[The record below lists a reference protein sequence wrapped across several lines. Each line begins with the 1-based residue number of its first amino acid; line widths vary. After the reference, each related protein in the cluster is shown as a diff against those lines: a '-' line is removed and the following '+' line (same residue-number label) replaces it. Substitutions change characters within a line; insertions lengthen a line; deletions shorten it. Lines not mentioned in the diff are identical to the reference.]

1 MTFLFCRAIALGDN
15 VVALKA
21 MFMLKAMYPKSTLIV
36 ATNALGENL
45 YRHLPFIDSIITDL
59 SQNRHKIDYLI
70 ITHRTKAN
78 ITLAK
83 QTNARKIITK
93 AHLHT
98 LFSPRFINDFQ
109 FSTKK
114 FYESW
119 NLLRL
124 LRLIDKNHFERTLQT
139 INFSEAKLRCVAEN
153 EKFVDDFLESNK
165 LKIANGG
172 GQQQDSK
179 LIGINFFGSGG
190 VKYLSLPAWRRIIM
204 QLADN
209 FKHYRFIV
217 LCPPNQAIEEFGCE
231 NIAIFV
237 NNSDLLN
244 LVAMTKRLN
253 LLISVDTGNVHIAD
267 NLQIP
272 TLGLYTQEMFR
283 RWRGGSYGGIFKG
296 LIIKDDEVSTEA
308 QLLTMALDLCEE
320 VS

>member
-139 INFSEAKLRCVAEN
+139 IDFSEAKLRCVAEN

>member
-109 FSTKK
+109 FNTKQ

-139 INFSEAKLRCVAEN
+139 IDFSEAKLRCVAEN

>member
-109 FSTKK
+109 FSTKR

-139 INFSEAKLRCVAEN
+139 IDFSGAKLRYVAEN
-153 EKFVDDFLESNK
+153 EKFIDDFLESNK

-296 LIIKDDEVSTEA
+296 LIIKDDEASTEA
-308 QLLTMALDLCEE
+308 QFLAMALDLCKE

>member
-296 LIIKDDEVSTEA
+296 LIIKDSEADTEA
-308 QLLTMALDLCEE
+308 ELLTMALDLCEE

>member
-109 FSTKK
+109 FSTKQ

-139 INFSEAKLRCVAEN
+139 IDFSEAKLRCVAEN

-244 LVAMTKRLN
+244 LVAITKRLN

>member
-15 VVALKA
+15 VVAIKA

-45 YRHLPFIDSIITDL
+45 YRHLPFIDSVITDL

-78 ITLAK
+78 IALAK

-109 FSTKK
+109 FSTKR

-124 LRLIDKNHFERTLQT
+124 IRLIDKNHFEQTMQT
-139 INFSEAKLRCVAEN
+139 IDFSEAKLRCEAEN
-153 EKFVDDFLESNK
+153 ERFVEDFLESNK

-204 QLADN
+204 QLANN
-209 FKHYRFIV
+209 FKHYHFIV
-217 LCPPNQAIEEFGCE
+217 LCPPNQVIEEFRCE

-308 QLLTMALDLCEE
+308 EFLAMALDLCREIG
-320 VS
+320 

>member
-139 INFSEAKLRCVAEN
+139 IDFSEAKLRCVAEN

-204 QLADN
+204 QLANN

-296 LIIKDDEVSTEA
+296 LIIKDSEADTEA
-308 QLLTMALDLCEE
+308 ELLTMALDLCKE

>member
-139 INFSEAKLRCVAEN
+139 IDFSEAKLRCVAEN

-296 LIIKDDEVSTEA
+296 LIIKDSEADTEA
-308 QLLTMALDLCEE
+308 ELLTMALDLCEE

>member
-109 FSTKK
+109 FSTKQ

-139 INFSEAKLRCVAEN
+139 IDFSEAKLRCVAEN

-253 LLISVDTGNVHIAD
+253 LLVSVDTGNVHIAD

>member
-1 MTFLFCRAIALGDN
+1 
-15 VVALKA
+15 
-21 MFMLKAMYPKSTLIV
+21 MLKAMYPKSTLIV

-139 INFSEAKLRCVAEN
+139 IDFSEAKLRCVAEN

-296 LIIKDDEVSTEA
+296 LIIKDSEADTEA
-308 QLLTMALDLCEE
+308 ELLTMALDLCEE

>member
-109 FSTKK
+109 FSTKQ

-139 INFSEAKLRCVAEN
+139 IDFSEAKLRYVAEN

-296 LIIKDDEVSTEA
+296 LIIKDSEADTEA
-308 QLLTMALDLCEE
+308 ELLTMALDLCEE